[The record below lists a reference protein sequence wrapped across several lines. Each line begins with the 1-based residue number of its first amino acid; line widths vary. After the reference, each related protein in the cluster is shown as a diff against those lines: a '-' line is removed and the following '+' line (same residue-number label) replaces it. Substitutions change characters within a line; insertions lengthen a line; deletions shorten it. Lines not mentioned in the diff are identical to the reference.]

1 MRHNDFE
8 NTPMI
13 KLVMGLAIPSMIAQ
27 LVNILYSIVDR
38 MFVGQIE
45 EVGNLCLAAVGICGP
60 IVTLLSSF
68 GTLVGIGGSIWLS
81 MCLGQKNEK
90 RASQILYNSFVVL
103 VVLSL
108 CLTLGFIL
116 LKHNLIY
123 WFGGSDALYPYA
135 NTYLTIYTLGTFF
148 ALMSI
153 GLNYFITGQGY
164 ATIAMLSVCIGAI
177 TNIIFDFIFTVR
189 YTASIE
195 TGTANTKEI
204 MKWQISH
211 MYEYQ
216 QLNRTNSDRLK
227 LLRSTTL
234 ISGTLKRYQQKT

>member
-1 MRHNDFE
+1 MRQNDFE
-8 NTPMI
+8 NAPMI

-90 RASQILYNSFVVL
+90 RARQILYNSFVML
-103 VVLSL
+103 VVLSI

-123 WFGGSDALYPYA
+123 WFGGSDTLYPYA

-177 TNIIFDFIFTVR
+177 TNIIFDFI
-189 YTASIE
+189 
-195 TGTANTKEI
+195 
-204 MKWQISH
+204 
-211 MYEYQ
+211 
-216 QLNRTNSDRLK
+216 
-227 LLRSTTL
+227 L
-234 ISGTLKRYQQKT
+234 IRTLKIGVAGAAIGTVVAQFISCMFVALFF

>member
-1 MRHNDFE
+1 MRQNDFE

-13 KLVMGLAIPSMIAQ
+13 KLVMSLAIPSMIAQ

-81 MCLGQKNEK
+81 VCLGQKNEK
-90 RASQILYNSFVVL
+90 RASQILYNSFVML
-103 VVLSL
+103 VVLSI

-123 WFGGSDALYPYA
+123 WFGGSDALYP
-135 NTYLTIYTLGTFF
+135 
-148 ALMSI
+148 
-153 GLNYFITGQGY
+153 
-164 ATIAMLSVCIGAI
+164 
-177 TNIIFDFIFTVR
+177 
-189 YTASIE
+189 
-195 TGTANTKEI
+195 
-204 MKWQISH
+204 
-211 MYEYQ
+211 
-216 QLNRTNSDRLK
+216 
-227 LLRSTTL
+227 
-234 ISGTLKRYQQKT
+234 